1 MDLGQIAML
10 RKGGFSGPILMP
22 APRDLNAGSN
32 WRKLAVLLL
41 AVAAVG
47 LPINDAVAYAPLV
60 LLAVII
66 FTGEVRA
73 GKGAWLAAVAIVVVS
88 VAGQWLL
95 APPRFDEGHNV
106 FLPGGPSHA
115 LEQGLPAEVY
125 RHLADEFDKQYPV
138 AKRCGPAVA
147 GCWVNGGFP
156 DRVYAFSADGIFH
169 KSDLSRSVIELDFAD
184 PVWLRLG
191 FINELKYNWYTGSDV
206 QRATR
211 DRRFWMGLQRWH
223 LTMPWYETIRLPAA
237 FVGGDLC
244 WRGEVMWE
252 GAGEHY
258 SLWPGEGCRTIEQDD
273 VGRRI
278 FGIAIKPDSLA
289 MYVSPPTKV
298 RLLNIVRW
306 ALVLAAAFG
315 LIVALVRFKPRQL
328 IPPMILIGLAVIVIA
343 ADDASFLGGVR
354 PFDGGDDGLFYD
366 GVGRIILQKLLAGD
380 IFGFLEGGEKVFY
393 YGGPG
398 LRYFRAVEH
407 AVFGETYLGYLSLV
421 LLLPFL
427 VFGLFR
433 RFLPERWALTLIFL
447 FIAVPV
453 GLLFGTSFTNY
464 VKWSA
469 RGFADPA
476 AYILFFS
483 AILPI
488 VGARSGG
495 PNRKFMPAFFGAL
508 LLALAILMKPIVV
521 PAAAVLLG
529 GAGLYSLFLKAWPR
543 LAGLCIG
550 FIPVFSMAL
559 HNWYFGHVFVLF
571 SSNASH
577 PDVLT
582 MPPSAWLKA
591 ALFSGDYPARAVAQ
605 VANWLSGPAESYA
618 TIPLNAA
625 GVAMLIYVVARGRR
639 FDPWLR
645 LIGAAA
651 LAQHGVALF
660 YNGSIG
666 RYHFLTWFLTML
678 VDTVFMHEVGMGW
691 LKQRYPVMS
700 ACLQSNRLS
709 RRLASGLARLQKVSA

>member
-1 MDLGQIAML
+1 MAGRACDISGLLSTPCSAKLILAIY
-10 RKGGFSGPILMP
+10 RWFCCCHFWFSGFS
-22 APRDLNAGSN
+22 AG
-32 WRKLAVLLL
+32 
-41 AVAAVG
+41 
-47 LPINDAVAYAPLV
+47 
-60 LLAVII
+60 
-66 FTGEVRA
+66 
-73 GKGAWLAAVAIVVVS
+73 
-88 VAGQWLL
+88 
-95 APPRFDEGHNV
+95 
-106 FLPGGPSHA
+106 
-115 LEQGLPAEVY
+115 
-125 RHLADEFDKQYPV
+125 
-138 AKRCGPAVA
+138 
-147 GCWVNGGFP
+147 
-156 DRVYAFSADGIFH
+156 
-169 KSDLSRSVIELDFAD
+169 
-184 PVWLRLG
+184 
-191 FINELKYNWYTGSDV
+191 
-206 QRATR
+206 
-211 DRRFWMGLQRWH
+211 
-223 LTMPWYETIRLPAA
+223 
-237 FVGGDLC
+237 
-244 WRGEVMWE
+244 
-252 GAGEHY
+252 
-258 SLWPGEGCRTIEQDD
+258 
-273 VGRRI
+273 
-278 FGIAIKPDSLA
+278 
-289 MYVSPPTKV
+289 
-298 RLLNIVRW
+298 
-306 ALVLAAAFG
+306 
-315 LIVALVRFKPRQL
+315 
-328 IPPMILIGLAVIVIA
+328 
-343 ADDASFLGGVR
+343 
-354 PFDGGDDGLFYD
+354 
-366 GVGRIILQKLLAGD
+366 
-380 IFGFLEGGEKVFY
+380 
-393 YGGPG
+393 
-398 LRYFRAVEH
+398 
-407 AVFGETYLGYLSLV
+407 
-421 LLLPFL
+421 
-427 VFGLFR
+427 
-433 RFLPERWALTLIFL
+433 LPERWALTLIFL